1 MLRSYTY
8 ENQLVGMPFSCSAI
22 MLYYNCD
29 MFREVGLDP
38 NTPPTT
44 IAEMADDISK
54 LMVKDGDTVTRYGL
68 NVAVRRYRQ
77 NPHEDSVC
85 GLRLGGGRILRRQ
98 RGRPHRSHDQGHLRR
113 RRHAA
118 QLPD

>member
-68 NVAVRRYRQ
+68 PKPARRFR
-77 NPHEDSVC
+77 
-85 GLRLGGGRILRRQ
+85 LRASSGRWTNSSATTR
-98 RGRPHRSHDQGHLRR
+98 
-113 RRHAA
+113 AA
-118 QLPD
+118 APLP